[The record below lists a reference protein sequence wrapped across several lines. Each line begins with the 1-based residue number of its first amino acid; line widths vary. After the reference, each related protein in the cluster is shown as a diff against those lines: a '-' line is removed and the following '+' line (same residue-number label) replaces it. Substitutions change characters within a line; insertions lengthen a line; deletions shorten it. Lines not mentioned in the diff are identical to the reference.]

1 MSNIPEARERL
12 LKIADEIDWL
22 NGKLGDEVRGI
33 VRDLMVRPTA
43 IRKARAQSTPM
54 TDELRDELRSYAR
67 RNPTK
72 TYASIAH
79 HFDVNPGRVS
89 EALRGAA

>member
-12 LKIADEIDWL
+12 LKIAEEIDWL

-54 TDELRDELRSYAR
+54 TDDLREELRSYAR
-67 RNPTK
+67 RNPNRTF
-72 TYASIAH
+72 ADIGH
-79 HFDVNPGRVS
+79 HFQVNPGRVS
-89 EALRGAA
+89 EALRRTA